1 MLGDGTNI
9 DDWREGAVEGALRA
23 EAFYGGGFD
32 ALLCEI
38 RRNHPECAV
47 LVVDVDVL
55 QALRFLKGKA
65 GGFRSLISGSTERR
79 EDGER
84 YPRPYVGWW
93 AVEWKGRTV
102 EVALPPRRYYSDD
115 LICISGGRAL
125 LEGFVEALSSFSERP
140 LGRCL
145 RYTEGWESAPELD
158 AEIGRVTWE
167 DVVLPPETLEGIR
180 DSVEGFFAGRDAFA
194 SLSFAWRR
202 GILLVGPPG
211 TGKTMVCK
219 AVAAGMP
226 DLPLLYVRDLRE
238 RREKEAI
245 ESIFE
250 RARALAP
257 CLLVFEDIDG
267 FVNQHNRSVFL
278 NEVDGFRS
286 NEGLLIIASSN
297 HPGRIDEALLKRP
310 SRFDRVFHIGL
321 PAPAERREYCRRL
334 LSRTSLA
341 GRLSPSLD
349 CEALA
354 GQVAGKTDGFTPAYL
369 KEVFV
374 SAALCRAQA
383 GAAILDE
390 EFADAALSQVDEL
403 RAHLRRVKDPDSLAE
418 MRSGEAVP
426 GFR

>member
-1 MLGDGTNI
+1 MLGDGTNMN
-9 DDWREGAVEGALRA
+9 DWRESAVQGALRA
-23 EAFYGGGFD
+23 EARYGEGFD
-32 ALLCEI
+32 ALLCEV
-38 RRNHPECAV
+38 RRNHPGCAV
-47 LVVDVDVL
+47 LAVDVDVA
-55 QALRFLKGKA
+55 QALRFLKQKA
-65 GGFRSLISGSTERR
+65 GSFRSLISGSTERR

-93 AVEWKGRTV
+93 AVEWEERTV

-115 LICISGGRAL
+115 LICFSDGRAV
-125 LEGFVEALSSFSERP
+125 LESFVEALSGFSERP
-140 LGRCL
+140 PGRCL
-145 RYTEGWESAPELD
+145 RYTQGWESAPELD
-158 AEIGRVTWE
+158 AEVGKVTWE
-167 DVVLPPETLEGIR
+167 DVVLPPETLVGVR
-180 DSVEGFFAGRDAFA
+180 DSVDGFFASRDAFA
-194 SLSFAWRR
+194 SLGFAWRR

-211 TGKTMVCK
+211 TGKTMICK
-219 AVAAGMP
+219 AAAAGVP

-250 RARALAP
+250 RARRLAP

-267 FVNQHNRSVFL
+267 FVNQHNRTVFL
-278 NEVDGFRS
+278 NELDGFQS

-321 PAPAERREYCRRL
+321 PAPAERREYCLRL

-341 GRLSPSLD
+341 GKLSPSLD
-349 CEALA
+349 REELA
-354 GQVAGKTDGFTPAYL
+354 GQVARETDGFTPAYL
-369 KEVFV
+369 KEVFI
-374 SAALCRAQA
+374 SAALSRAQA
-383 GAAILDE
+383 GADTLDE
-390 EFADAALSQVDEL
+390 EFAVAAFSQVDEL

-418 MRSGEAVP
+418 MRSNAEVP

>member
-9 DDWREGAVEGALRA
+9 EDWREGAVEGALRA

-65 GGFRSLISGSTERR
+65 SGFRSLISGSTERR

-158 AEIGRVTWE
+158 AEIGKVTWE
-167 DVVLPPETLEGIR
+167 DVVLPPETLEGVR

-194 SLSFAWRR
+194 SLGFAWRR
-202 GILLVGPPG
+202 VSCLW
-211 TGKTMVCK
+211 
-219 AVAAGMP
+219 
-226 DLPLLYVRDLRE
+226 VRQ
-238 RREKEAI
+238 A
-245 ESIFE
+245 
-250 RARALAP
+250 
-257 CLLVFEDIDG
+257 
-267 FVNQHNRSVFL
+267 Q
-278 NEVDGFRS
+278 
-286 NEGLLIIASSN
+286 
-297 HPGRIDEALLKRP
+297 GRP
-310 SRFDRVFHIGL
+310 
-321 PAPAERREYCRRL
+321 
-334 LSRTSLA
+334 
-341 GRLSPSLD
+341 
-349 CEALA
+349 
-354 GQVAGKTDGFTPAYL
+354 
-369 KEVFV
+369 
-374 SAALCRAQA
+374 
-383 GAAILDE
+383 
-390 EFADAALSQVDEL
+390 
-403 RAHLRRVKDPDSLAE
+403 
-418 MRSGEAVP
+418 
-426 GFR
+426 